1 MTGRKKTTGTEIAKY
16 NISKTISG
24 EVDKVAK
31 KNGRKIKV
39 AYGEAEGDNNHWQI
53 IARAMLKES
62 ANRMNIKGME
72 ICVGVANRFSPTTRQ
87 KQAIIAI
94 AKQHCPKVYDN
105 IRLES

>member
-1 MTGRKKTTGTEIAKY
+1 MTGRKKLTGTEIAKY

-39 AYGEAEGDNNHWQI
+39 SYEEAEGDNNHWQI

-62 ANRMNIKGME
+62 ASRMNIKGME
-72 ICVGVANRFSPTTRQ
+72 ICVGVANRF
-87 KQAIIAI
+87 
-94 AKQHCPKVYDN
+94 
-105 IRLES
+105 